1 MSTATS
7 GYITFR
13 PRARL
18 LKLIGEELIS
28 DEVVAITELVKN
40 AHDADASVV
49 TVSFVRATQ
58 SDGEII
64 VQDDGCGMD
73 LDTFQRGWMEPAGS
87 TKAADGAKV
96 TPSGRRVLGE
106 KGVGRFAADKLG
118 STLELVTKRDGSP
131 EVRAEFDWDLFD
143 TDGEMLA
150 GIKNRW
156 ETRPV
161 SEIAGHGTILRI
173 GGLREPWTERM
184 FRRLSTRLARL
195 QSPFGSRHGF
205 SIRIETDE
213 FPEYSGEL
221 RSTFLD
227 RAPYTVQVDF
237 DGADSLKVELNG
249 KSRKLA
255 ASPVLGQ
262 LACGPVRIR
271 LYAFDLETESISR
284 VGPRHEVRAWL
295 REWSGVSVYRDGFR
309 IWPYGEPSNDWLRL
323 DQRRVNNPVVCL
335 SNNQVVGFVEI
346 SRDRNPEL
354 MDQTNREG
362 LIQNQALE
370 DLRRCVEHTFHL
382 LEEARQ
388 RVRHPRDR
396 EPRGGETRVD
406 STVDALEQIATSV
419 DSRTRRDIKRIV
431 GEARATAEREHA
443 EKRRLE
449 QAYAD
454 LAAAGE
460 AAIGIGSTVSELF
473 KRLRSELPPSAR
485 RNPDASKLLEEISA
499 HLAMLSD
506 VGAPGSHKRRTMDV
520 SAELA
525 TFRQVMGPLLA
536 SRNIAMHV
544 ALPRTDLVRVDINP
558 HTFRRVLHILLSNS
572 LDWLV
577 RTRDPAVTVE
587 VNGSR
592 DECSIVFCDNGPGIR
607 RELADKVF
615 EPLFTTK
622 EGARGMGLTI
632 ARALV
637 EQNGGRVTVDVDGRR
652 RGARIHLTFP
662 RKRAR
667 ATVHA

>member
-1 MSTATS
+1 
-7 GYITFR
+7 
-13 PRARL
+13 
-18 LKLIGEELIS
+18 
-28 DEVVAITELVKN
+28 
-40 AHDADASVV
+40 
-49 TVSFVRATQ
+49 
-58 SDGEII
+58 
-64 VQDDGCGMD
+64 
-73 LDTFQRGWMEPAGS
+73 
-87 TKAADGAKV
+87 
-96 TPSGRRVLGE
+96 
-106 KGVGRFAADKLG
+106 
-118 STLELVTKRDGSP
+118 
-131 EVRAEFDWDLFD
+131 
-143 TDGEMLA
+143 
-150 GIKNRW
+150 
-156 ETRPV
+156 
-161 SEIAGHGTILRI
+161 
-173 GGLREPWTERM
+173 
-184 FRRLSTRLARL
+184 
-195 QSPFGSRHGF
+195 
-205 SIRIETDE
+205 
-213 FPEYSGEL
+213 
-221 RSTFLD
+221 
-227 RAPYTVQVDF
+227 
-237 DGADSLKVELNG
+237 
-249 KSRKLA
+249 
-255 ASPVLGQ
+255 
-262 LACGPVRIR
+262 
-271 LYAFDLETESISR
+271 
-284 VGPRHEVRAWL
+284 
-295 REWSGVSVYRDGFR
+295 VYRDGFR

-382 LEEARQ
+382 LEDARQ

-396 EPRGGETRVD
+396 ESRGARENRVA

-460 AAIGIGSTVSELF
+460 AAIGIGSTVSGLFERLSAELA
-473 KRLRSELPPSAR
+473 PSVMR
-485 RNPDASKLLEEISA
+485 VGGPTRKLLEEIA
-499 HLAMLSD
+499 AYLAMLSD

-520 SAELA
+520 SAELD
-525 TFRQVMGPLLA
+525 TFRQVMVPLLA
-536 SRNIAMHV
+536 SQNVTMRV
-544 ALPRTDLVRVDINP
+544 VPPRTDLVRVDINP

-577 RTRDPAVTVE
+577 RTRDPAVTIE

-592 DECSIVFCDNGPGIR
+592 DECSIAFCDNGPGIR
-607 RELADKVF
+607 RELAARVF

-622 EGARGMGLTI
+622 EGGRGMGLTI

-637 EQNGGRVTVDVDGRR
+637 EKNGGRVELDVDGRR
-652 RGARIHLTFP
+652 RGARILLTFP